1 MNQLNVLDA
10 IWGERGG
17 HKEDVNRGQRIGRVP
32 SEWSSRPADERYAS
46 LSELYA
52 GACSRAE
59 RSRTPTAESAA
70 IRVRAIP
77 RELDAVQSG
86 GSGGAA

>member
-10 IWGERGG
+10 IWGERDG
-17 HKEDVNRGQRIGRVP
+17 HKENVNRGERIGGAS
-32 SEWSSRPADERYAS
+32 SEWFSRPADERYAS

-52 GACSRAE
+52 AVCGRAE
-59 RSRTPTAESAA
+59 RSRTLTAENAA
-70 IRVRAIP
+70 IKVEAIP
-77 RELDAVQSG
+77 PELGAVQSG

>member
-17 HKEDVNRGQRIGRVP
+17 HEEDVNRGEPIGRV
-32 SEWSSRPADERYAS
+32 SSKWCSRPEDERYAS

-52 GACSRAE
+52 AVCGRAE
-59 RSRTPTAESAA
+59 RSRTLTADSAA
-70 IRVRAIP
+70 IREGAIP
-77 RELDAVQSG
+77 PELDAVQGG

>member
-17 HKEDVNRGQRIGRVP
+17 YREDVNRGERICRVS
-32 SEWSSRPADERYAS
+32 SEWFFRPRDERYAS

-52 GACSRAE
+52 TVCGRAE
-59 RSRTPTAESAA
+59 RSRTLTAESAISEEA
-70 IRVRAIP
+70 ISP
-77 RELDAVQSG
+77 ELGAVQSG